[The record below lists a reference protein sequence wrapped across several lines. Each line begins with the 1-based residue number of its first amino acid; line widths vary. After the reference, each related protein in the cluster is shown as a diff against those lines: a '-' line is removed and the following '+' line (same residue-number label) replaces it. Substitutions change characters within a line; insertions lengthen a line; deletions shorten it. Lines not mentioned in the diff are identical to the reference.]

1 MVLAKFRQHYP
12 QGSLIG
18 ELIDIDRG
26 TYIVGV
32 SVVVDNITL
41 STGLAGADT
50 VETAEDLARERA
62 IAALMLDSDSLGK
75 RNAFN
80 SETKAKND
88 AAQIL
93 PRATPSVKAVP
104 SPSASG
110 IASEEQ
116 TNVESDR
123 AARDSYSTLST
134 SPDDASVSSPSEKS
148 TSAAP
153 LSFEPEVEAQIEND
167 VQIRENT
174 PEERKSEQPSSNSA
188 NLFAGTSNL
197 DIANNTLEDNS
208 QISTEDSTSAAIEPK
223 ITQAE
228 PLEEVNFNEIKHQT
242 DLEIKRL
249 GWTKDDGREFLK
261 SRYGKRSR
269 LQLTDNQLLEFLQ
282 YLASQPSPS

>member
-12 QGSLIG
+12 HGSLIG

-32 SVVVDNITL
+32 SIIVNNIIL

-62 IAALMLDSDSLGK
+62 IAALMLDSGSVNERHNFD
-75 RNAFN
+75 
-80 SETKAKND
+80 SETKTKND
-88 AAQIL
+88 AERVF
-93 PRATPSVKAVP
+93 PKATPSSSLP
-104 SPSASG
+104 D
-110 IASEEQ
+110 IASEER
-116 TNVESDR
+116 TNTKNDLVDH
-123 AARDSYSTLST
+123 DSHST
-134 SPDDASVSSPSEKS
+134 SLASPENPNISSSSNKS
-148 TSAAP
+148 TSTAP
-153 LSFEPEVEAQIEND
+153 LNLESEVVAQID
-167 VQIRENT
+167 DDAKII
-174 PEERKSEQPSSNSA
+174 EEAIDEPSSNSA
-188 NLFAGTSNL
+188 NLFAGTSSP
-197 DIANNTLEDNS
+197 DSANNSLENNNRVF
-208 QISTEDSTSAAIEPK
+208 TEALRSETIDSKT
-223 ITQAE
+223 TQVE